1 MDLQFMKAG
10 TSDALVLTGISR
22 QAFDSDVKAG
32 AASSGGP
39 PGYQSVCPDIS
50 LSRSMSEWPERIIYS
65 NWLMRTE

>member
-10 TSDALVLTGISR
+10 TSDALVLNSISR

-39 PGYQSVCPDIS
+39 PGYQSV
-50 LSRSMSEWPERIIYS
+50 
-65 NWLMRTE
+65 